1 MLLGHLFLE
10 AHNSYF
16 ETVNVR
22 GQISVHIFARYRGYN
37 FYIFASRKSL
47 GYRLMGDHLM
57 CYALYSVTAAG
68 VLSQ

>member
-22 GQISVHIFARYRGYN
+22 GQISVHIFARYRGYY
-37 FYIFASRKSL
+37 FIFLRHEI
-47 GYRLMGDHLM
+47 HLVI
-57 CYALYSVTAAG
+57 A
-68 VLSQ
+68 

>member
-1 MLLGHLFLE
+1 MLLGHLNCE

-22 GQISVHIFARYRGYN
+22 GQISVHIFRGYY

-47 GYRLMGDHLM
+47 GYRLKGDHLM
-57 CYALYSVTAAG
+57 CYALHSVTAAG
-68 VLSQ
+68 VLSQKT